1 MRELPTHSDDNGVFR
16 PLAPPPFFFFLPFFR
31 RPDAAMDHLATPTD
45 HMDLDLGKRPRT
57 LSSIQAIASAGEAD
71 GRASTHSEVGEWG
84 SCAR

>member
-1 MRELPTHSDDNGVFR
+1 
-16 PLAPPPFFFFLPFFR
+16 
-31 RPDAAMDHLATPTD
+31 MDHLATPTD

-57 LSSIQAIASAGEAD
+57 LSSIEAIASAGEAD